1 MNLLLWL
8 ILIYIIIGLTIV
20 LWDFRP
26 NNTLHEPP
34 RFIKDRSVTT
44 ATIFI
49 LLWPYKLLRKL

>member
-1 MNLLLWL
+1 MDLLLCL
-8 ILIYIIIGLTIV
+8 IFIYIIVGLGMA

-26 NNTLHEPP
+26 GNALHDPP

-44 ATIFI
+44 AIVFI